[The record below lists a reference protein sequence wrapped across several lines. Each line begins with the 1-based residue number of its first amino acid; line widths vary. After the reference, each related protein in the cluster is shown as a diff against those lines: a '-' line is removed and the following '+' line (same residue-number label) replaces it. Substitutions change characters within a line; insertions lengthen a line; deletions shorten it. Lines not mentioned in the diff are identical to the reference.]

1 MLGRE
6 CGCELFYGV
15 RSYIRMSDVST
26 WPKVPINGILRE
38 GIPTKTKAR
47 NKGEKV
53 IYDQYDRQW
62 RPHLKEKHHYTLGL

>member
-1 MLGRE
+1 
-6 CGCELFYGV
+6 
-15 RSYIRMSDVST
+15 MSDVST

-53 IYDQYDRQW
+53 IYDQYGRQW
-62 RPHLKEKHHYTLGL
+62 RPHLKEKHHNTLEL